1 MVMFMA
7 EKEVAAEE
15 EKRPIEVLKEKVDFE
30 ALKDRVDMKALEE
43 RVDKLEEIIETGVK
57 DMEAFAREKPTYAL
71 GIALLGG
78 VFFGF
83 LIGAAVS
90 RRGD

>member
-1 MVMFMA
+1 MA
-7 EKEVAAEE
+7 EKETEE
-15 EKRPIEVLKEKVDFE
+15 EKKPIETLKEKVDME
-30 ALKDRVDMKALEE
+30 ALKE
-43 RVDKLEEIIETGVK
+43 RVDKIEELVEKGIK
-57 DMEAFAREKPTYAL
+57 DMEAFAKEKPAYAM

-78 VFFGF
+78 VFVGF

>member
-1 MVMFMA
+1 MVVFMT
-7 EKEVAAEE
+7 EKETEE
-15 EKRPIEVLKEKVDFE
+15 EKRPVEALKDKVDLE
-30 ALKDRVDMKALEE
+30 ALKDRVD
-43 RVDKLEEIIETGVK
+43 KLEDIVEKGVK
-57 DMEAFAREKPTYAL
+57 DMEAFAREKPTYAM

-78 VFFGF
+78 VFVGF

>member
-1 MVMFMA
+1 M
-7 EKEVAAEE
+7 E
-15 EKRPIEVLKEKVDFE
+15 EKKPVEALKEKVDLDALKDRVDIE
-30 ALKDRVDMKALEE
+30 ALKDRVD
-43 RVDKLEEIIETGVK
+43 RLEEIVEQGVK
-57 DMEAFAREKPTYAL
+57 DMKLFAREKPTYAM

-78 VFFGF
+78 VFVGF